1 MRSSAMTPSVEHQN
15 TVGTHTITCHSMWTH
30 WVCVCIWGVRQP
42 VLSSLHFIK
51 LWNCNWS
58 KEVRE
63 DDVPVV
69 SAQQQHWCYW
79 PRKKTLPWGDFFQL
93 LLAVLVHVANTESH
107 EAAADQCHCGCWNH
121 GDSTASN
128 TNQEPQAHTEDDLG
142 QLDHA
147 GESSTVNAFP
157 SPVLHSLHLF
167 LQVQGLQRSTEKTP
181 VKRDTVS
188 NMQLLASAW
197 LQPPGAAGQV
207 DTSLIPFLYQ
217 RGYRGYHRDFTSN
230 NEFSKLPPNCP
241 VFLICSFPLYPL
253 RK

>member
-1 MRSSAMTPSVEHQN
+1 MRSSTMTPSVEHQN
-15 TVGTHTITCHSMWTH
+15 TVGTHTITCRSMWTH
-30 WVCVCIWGVRQP
+30 WVCVYIWGVRQP

-69 SAQQQHWCYW
+69 SAQQQHRCYW

-121 GDSTASN
+121 RDSTASN

-157 SPVLHSLHLF
+157 SPVLHCLHPF
-167 LQVQGLQRSTEKTP
+167 LQVQGLQRSTEKTQWNGTLSATCSSWP
-181 VKRDTVS
+181 VHGYS
-188 NMQLLASAW
+188 PQ
-197 LQPPGAAGQV
+197 GQQ
-207 DTSLIPFLYQ
+207 DRLIPLWSHSCTREATEVITEILQ
-217 RGYRGYHRDFTSN
+217 VTM
-230 NEFSKLPPNCP
+230 
-241 VFLICSFPLYPL
+241 SFPSFHQIVQFFSSAVFPSIP
-253 RK
+253 